1 MSKLDDYFDGRK
13 KHAQVFPDAWFEL
26 EDITDCL
33 NELSGLR
40 TNKTLLEKT
49 VNDAREA
56 MLRTT
61 YNDLYRP
68 LYEWLTA
75 NPKEG
80 NETIL

>member
-1 MSKLDDYFDGRK
+1 MTALDEIELHDIGKNLSNEFPVTSEKIINAAKL
-13 KHAQVFPDAWFEL
+13 L
-26 EDITDCL
+26 TDTRIENIRL
-33 NELSGLR
+33 QKAVDE
-40 TNKTLLEKT
+40 
-49 VNDAREA
+49 AREA